1 VIQARRTTTTLL
13 AIFGVLL
20 LTGGARAAPGL
31 IACMTAHKAEMK
43 ALNAQIAALEKT
55 KVQPGGG
62 HAKHGECE
70 QRLQT
75 IRGST
80 LLHATDKNTADHR
93 EKIACLAIKKTLLEQ
108 RCVCEAKGLQ
118 FSSDPAVIDKTL
130 AAQKR
135 FADAQKAARKGS
147 LRPPPEVR
155 KIANDMSKLRG
166 CYSAQVIDTLNKGTA
181 AVEKIAHAAR

>member
-1 VIQARRTTTTLL
+1 MIEARRTTLL
-13 AIFGVLL
+13 AVLGVLL
-20 LTGGARAAPGL
+20 LAGGAQAAPRL
-31 IACMTAHKAEMK
+31 IACMTAHKEEMK
-43 ALNAQIAALEKT
+43 ALNAEIAALEKT
-55 KVQPGGG
+55 KVKPGGPK
-62 HAKHGECE
+62 AKHGECE

-108 RCVCEAKGLQ
+108 QCICEAKGLQ

-130 AAQKR
+130 AAQQR

-147 LRPPPEVR
+147 LRGPPEVR
-155 KIANDMSKLRG
+155 KIADDMSKLRG
-166 CYSAQVIDTLNKGTA
+166 CYSGQVIEMLNKGTA
-181 AVEKIAHAAR
+181 AVEKIARAAR